1 MGQGKLSI
9 TELVPDLAV
18 VVVERLEVLVDV
30 GDGGSEAKVEGTK
43 NTDILVILVLD
54 ELDDDVLVGLDLEHL
69 EGEAEEGGG
78 LAVAAVGAAGVVELH
93 GLVDEGLGGEAEA
106 LLLPVGALVDLGPDD
121 LLHQVLRVRPVDALR
136 QGVRAV
142 RHAAAAALAAG
153 RRYWMREGAKP

>member
-69 EGEAEEGGG
+69 
-78 LAVAAVGAAGVVELH
+78 
-93 GLVDEGLGGEAEA
+93 
-106 LLLPVGALVDLGPDD
+106 
-121 LLHQVLRVRPVDALR
+121 
-136 QGVRAV
+136 
-142 RHAAAAALAAG
+142 
-153 RRYWMREGAKP
+153 